1 MGVSLAGA
9 AVTFSGRS
17 CCIFLSDADAER
29 HPEPIFFALPMK
41 SQPVTSERD
50 PTAAPRTPRLAVV
63 GVAASLAAVVFII
76 AVSIVFLVRG
86 SAGEIAFG
94 LLPILLILDT
104 SLVGGL
110 LATRRPDNVIGALL
124 LVTSLLS
131 AVSFA
136 AGYYANLDDLMG
148 QGRLPFVVPVAWVGG
163 WIFVPAI
170 GLIVVFL
177 PMLFPTGHLPGPRWR
192 VLAGVVILAL
202 FVGTLQTAIAP
213 GPLSDAD
220 WIVNPVRLPAPLS
233 DWIAA
238 IDAIQRAFVPI
249 VFLIAVASVV
259 ARFRASR
266 GAERQQLKW
275 FLFVVTIA
283 ASALGLSIAFSGP
296 VADAA
301 WAVGL
306 VAMACVPLAI
316 GIAILRYR
324 LYEIDRIVSR
334 TVSYGAVTALLVAVF
349 AGVNLALEALL
360 ASMTQAGTLAV
371 AASTLVVFALF
382 QPVRRR
388 VQGVVDHRFDRDR
401 YEADRIAAAFAER
414 LRDEVDPSRLRHELD
429 EVLAQTVA
437 PSSSYLW
444 LRGERETVR

>member
-1 MGVSLAGA
+1 LGNV
-9 AVTFSGRS
+9 
-17 CCIFLSDADAER
+17 DAER
-29 HPEPIFFALPMK
+29 DPEPIFLALPVE
-41 SQPVTSERD
+41 SQPVTSERA
-50 PTAAPRTPRLAVV
+50 PMAAVRPALAVV
-63 GVAASLAAVVFII
+63 GVAASLAAVVFIM
-76 AVSIVFLVRG
+76 AVSTVFLVRG
-86 SAGEIAFG
+86 SAGEIG
-94 LLPILLILDT
+94 LTPLAILLILDT

-136 AGYYANLDDLMG
+136 ADYYVRLDDLL
-148 QGRLPFVVPVAWVGG
+148 GRGPLPFVVPFAWVGG

-170 GLIVVFL
+170 GLMVVYL
-177 PMLFPTGHLPGPRWR
+177 PMVFPTGHLASPRWR
-192 VLAGVVILAL
+192 ILAGAVI
-202 FVGTLQTAIAP
+202 VGLTIGSIQRATAP
-213 GPLSDAD
+213 GPMNSAS
-220 WIVNPVRLPAPLS
+220 WIENPIHIPDPLLGWIQTIGAVSALIAPPS
-233 DWIAA
+233 
-238 IDAIQRAFVPI
+238 
-249 VFLIAVASVV
+249 FLIAVGGVLN
-259 ARFRASR
+259 RFHASR

-349 AGVNLALEALL
+349 AGVNLGLGALL
-360 ASMTQAGTLAV
+360 ASAAQASTLAV

-382 QPVRRR
+382 QPLRRR
-388 VQGVVDHRFDRDR
+388 VQGIVDHRFNRER

-414 LRDEVDPSRLRHELD
+414 LRDVVDPSRLRLELD
-429 EVLAQTVA
+429 TVLAQTVA
-437 PSSSYLW
+437 PTTSSLW
-444 LRGERETVR
+444 LRGEKETGV

>member
-1 MGVSLAGA
+1 
-9 AVTFSGRS
+9 
-17 CCIFLSDADAER
+17 
-29 HPEPIFFALPMK
+29 MK

>member
-1 MGVSLAGA
+1 
-9 AVTFSGRS
+9 
-17 CCIFLSDADAER
+17 
-29 HPEPIFFALPMK
+29 
-41 SQPVTSERD
+41 
-50 PTAAPRTPRLAVV
+50 
-63 GVAASLAAVVFII
+63 VFII

>member
-1 MGVSLAGA
+1 
-9 AVTFSGRS
+9 
-17 CCIFLSDADAER
+17 
-29 HPEPIFFALPMK
+29 
-41 SQPVTSERD
+41 
-50 PTAAPRTPRLAVV
+50 PRTPRLAVV

-249 VFLIAVASVV
+249 VFLIAVASVA

>member
-163 WIFVPAI
+163 WIFVPPI

>member
-1 MGVSLAGA
+1 
-9 AVTFSGRS
+9 
-17 CCIFLSDADAER
+17 
-29 HPEPIFFALPMK
+29 
-41 SQPVTSERD
+41 
-50 PTAAPRTPRLAVV
+50 
-63 GVAASLAAVVFII
+63 VAASLAAVVFII

-249 VFLIAVASVV
+249 VFLIAVASVA